1 MACCDICGAVFTF
14 QKNMY
19 RHVIMT
25 HNTDDLQLN
34 APTVKCE
41 QCDFEGSHTKL
52 LYHKRTKHRAEEIT
66 CSLCEERFNNKS
78 NLNRHLITKHKDL
91 APVSCLVACFFH

>member
-1 MACCDICGAVFTF
+1 MWCGIHFP
-14 QKNMY
+14 KK
-19 RHVIMT
+19 HVSSC
-25 HNTDDLQLN
+25 NYDLQLN

-66 CSLCEERFNNKS
+66 CSLCEELFNNKS
-78 NLNRHLITKHKDL
+78 KLN
-91 APVSCLVACFFH
+91 